1 MATPVHKTFELLSK
15 TKNNAAVG
23 VLVACL
29 DIGDEAAQ
37 ALSVGALFSR
47 GPTNGIVEIIR
58 RNQTLAPPARELV
71 GKNAPQL
78 CRGLRDSL
86 ISGDAQL
93 RANALE
99 LVRQL
104 KEFSELPTLTR
115 LLEEQ
120 AIRDRD
126 AVEVT
131 IFDLVNRLYEH
142 TQFGAEHEESNGF
155 LRDAQR
161 IRHQMLATLESSC
174 HRFHV
179 HRCQRVVEGL
189 LVLSDPENI
198 YLKKLF
204 QECSDE
210 VRGIAAELLYS
221 SKHPGVMT
229 LIVASLAQ
237 NYPLPATFSA
247 FERRTDPEF
256 ICHMLRT
263 WPPRLTTFQ
272 QKNLKELRTV
282 AWFKP
287 GQKHLD
293 LVPAALH
300 RNLVAFLMSTGLSQT
315 QKLDVLEWMV
325 RFGSPEGRLG
335 ATEVLK
341 ELADDGVQVVVLQ
354 SLDSKEPDVQA
365 WATSQLR
372 AWSIPNAME
381 MLVERLDSPI
391 HEVRQAA
398 RGELAGF
405 DIYRVLDIF
414 EHLEP
419 RMRIAVGR
427 IVQKI
432 DSQTSHKLKGEM
444 LNAIRSKRIRAARA
458 ALVMNL
464 HTEVADALLVM
475 ARDSDNLVRRTAAEV
490 LGKVQS
496 REAIEMLLELSNDA
510 SPRVRETAVAA
521 LDQVRSAREQLPRE
535 NSVAQ
540 VERATIPE
548 KIR

>member
-282 AWFKP
+282 AWFEP